1 VRRADIMAK
10 YTVHLR
16 YYPGDPLEEIRQKD
30 LDRIGRDYG
39 VEVSFERIDNRTLS
53 DGMLREETLEK
64 AIEEITQDVIT
75 VSSEDEE
82 RFRKAITAM
91 YAKYRSPR
99 TPYSFWGSSLDGERI
114 AKAIADET
122 GGGW

>member
-1 VRRADIMAK
+1 MGK

-16 YYPGDPLEEIRQKD
+16 YFTGDPLEEIRQGD
-30 LDRIGRDYG
+30 LDTIGRACG
-39 VEVSFERIDNRTLS
+39 VEISFERIDNRTLS

-75 VSSEDEE
+75 VGSEDEE
-82 RFRKAITAM
+82 RFRKAIVAI
-91 YAKYRSPR
+91 YEKYRSPR
-99 TPYSFWGSSLDGERI
+99 APYSFWGSSRDGERI
-114 AKAIADET
+114 AKVIADQT

>member
-1 VRRADIMAK
+1 MGK

-16 YYPGDPLEEIRQKD
+16 YFTGDPLEEIRQED
-30 LDRIGRDYG
+30 LDRIGRAYG

-64 AIEEITQDVIT
+64 AIEEITQNVIT
-75 VSSEDEE
+75 VGCQDEE
-82 RFRKAITAM
+82 RFRKAIVAI
-91 YAKYRSPR
+91 YEKYRSPR

>member
-1 VRRADIMAK
+1 MGK

-16 YYPGDPLEEIRQKD
+16 YYTGDPLEEIGQED
-30 LDRIGRDYG
+30 LDRIGRAHG

-53 DGMLREETLEK
+53 DGMLREETLDK

-75 VSSEDEE
+75 VSAEDEG
-82 RFRKAITAM
+82 RFRKAIVAI
-91 YAKYRSPR
+91 YQKYRSPR
-99 TPYSFWGSSLDGERI
+99 TPYSFWGSSQDGERI
-114 AKAIADET
+114 AKAVADAT